1 MTSPNPDPDE
11 MSAESRPIAAEAFAA
26 ALTELPLS
34 AVYAKALEIQNSKVH
49 LERSNAELR
58 LFIQETPG
66 GDKDCEEAV
75 VENEDV
81 IKRMVERIALVRAE
95 VEGRGQKWI
104 DLEGT
109 PEEEGKDGEDTS
121 ERQEQNG
128 ETAAATT
135 SAQNAQQQQDARQGQ
150 SNGVSPAEPESNETE
165 EGVYL

>member
-1 MTSPNPDPDE
+1 
-11 MSAESRPIAAEAFAA
+11 MSAESRPISPEAFAA

-34 AVYAKALEIQNSKVH
+34 AVYAKALEIHNSMAH

-81 IKRMVERIALVRAE
+81 IKRMQERIVLVRAE
-95 VEGRGQKWI
+95 VERRGQKWI

-109 PEEEGKDGEDTS
+109 PEEGGKAGKDAS
-121 ERQEQNG
+121 QRQEQNG
-128 ETAAATT
+128 EAATARAN
-135 SAQNAQQQQDARQGQ
+135 SQNAQQQQDAPQGQ
-150 SNGVSPAEPESNETE
+150 SNGVNLAEHESNETD

>member
-1 MTSPNPDPDE
+1 

-34 AVYAKALEIQNSKVH
+34 AVYAKALEIHNSMAH
-49 LERSNAELR
+49 LERSNAELK

-75 VENEDV
+75 TENEDV
-81 IKRMVERIALVRAE
+81 IKRMVERLALVRAE

-109 PEEEGKDGEDTS
+109 PEEKEEQEGQNGEDTS
-121 ERQEQNG
+121 QARTQNG
-128 ETAAATT
+128 DD
-135 SAQNAQQQQDARQGQ
+135 AQNSRQQDDARQSQ
-150 SNGVSPAEPESNETE
+150 CNGTHAAEPESNGSE